1 MFTVYWPARATT
13 VINMPVEGGGGLYID
28 PVLSHYLQQV
38 PGHSIAKVNEIKH
51 QDDVTLLHSVLQ
63 MFKCDVGMY
72 FKSIHYTYKINSLRY
87 ITLKN
92 NPVVYF

>member
-1 MFTVYWPARATT
+1 
-13 VINMPVEGGGGLYID
+13 MPVEGGGGLYID

-63 MFKCDVGMY
+63 MFKCEM
-72 FKSIHYTYKINSLRY
+72 
-87 ITLKN
+87 
-92 NPVVYF
+92 

>member
-1 MFTVYWPARATT
+1 
-13 VINMPVEGGGGLYID
+13 MPVEGEGGLYID
-28 PVLSHYLQQV
+28 PVLFHYLQQV

-72 FKSIHYTYKINSLRY
+72 FKSIHIQNKFSSLHNTQKQSSCIFFNRY
-87 ITLKN
+87 REACLGK
-92 NPVVYF
+92 F